1 MAGEPLNI
9 FDPRRN
15 FQLQGFANRA
25 ATTTLHDATATGVS
39 ISGIFQSA
47 EDFAV
52 LEWFNAY
59 DYYNHLRCRPLPRFD
74 LTGVTLAF
82 TLEMD
87 HVLDGAVRI
96 GSPKYPSV
104 SWDAMVFYLGA
115 AMTPWLVKLTDYA
128 EVLSGSLTP
137 STAASGADYLNY
149 IDGTLQTGDY
159 LLVSFRNYRYAIQVG
174 AGLDTVDLILTAVAT
189 AINGETAT
197 TGLSAV
203 AMGQNISFQFN
214 GWGKD
219 GNGDALYFSSY
230 GAQTEYWHIPR
241 MVFQG
246 GDDDRVYRITIPMD
260 TVEGAQVVGGATSHF
275 DVTDI
280 RKIAT
285 TYAPRFENIEL
296 GLGDG
301 CFLTAG
307 VTAADTTWSIDNGDV
322 LTGGRYVIGDTTNEE
337 RVLLVAG
344 GSSSIDV
351 QRGYE
356 GSTARAWPSGTRMKK
371 ISPVTGFTSDVE
383 WRAVISDIAVTGDT
397 ALKVGG
403 DSTRIEE
410 ADSRCKYTGYWE
422 DYKYG
427 VVGWPSQ
434 WWSSGHAK
442 RTGPNNAGDVR
453 KVSLRYSY
461 QATHDLYVGTFLYTN
476 CGKISVS
483 VDGVA
488 TTHDLYLNQYNGTT
502 ATVKVRGSVPAGTHV
517 VEITAL
523 FDKNTASTGYYFYFD
538 YLWPLE
544 PQDVPDAPQQYTDV
558 SLALDFDTDHG
569 YKKPPAWQLWQLQK
583 LGFAGHADLYM
594 GVFWNNK
601 RRRVGA
607 TYPSCAITFGGDST
621 TLGLLDVVTINLAGT
636 PVSIAPSSGVTLQDF
651 CNRFRET
658 FNGMFPGV
666 WCDNN
671 YGTSTTLRICVK
683 GPVVHVLDYGG
694 KRPRPDSYAHA
705 GDASARRGWRDRRLG
720 DSRFGVASDDRRRAA
735 VDSRYRWRVSGG
747 GHPGVVRVLDGGLQ
761 PAGRDAREIP
771 VVHRRRGCARRGCVP
786 RRALVPDA
794 LRHARPRIPEAD
806 VQGMRRPDRGGGR
819 AGDSA
824 IRRDAVVVLR
834 QQGAGPERRDALL

>member
-1 MAGEPLNI
+1 M
-9 FDPRRN
+9 
-15 FQLQGFANRA
+15 
-25 ATTTLHDATATGVS
+25 
-39 ISGIFQSA
+39 
-47 EDFAV
+47 
-52 LEWFNAY
+52 
-59 DYYNHLRCRPLPRFD
+59 
-74 LTGVTLAF
+74 
-82 TLEMD
+82 
-87 HVLDGAVRI
+87 
-96 GSPKYPSV
+96 
-104 SWDAMVFYLGA
+104 
-115 AMTPWLVKLTDYA
+115 
-128 EVLSGSLTP
+128 
-137 STAASGADYLNY
+137 
-149 IDGTLQTGDY
+149 
-159 LLVSFRNYRYAIQVG
+159 
-174 AGLDTVDLILTAVAT
+174 
-189 AINGETAT
+189 
-197 TGLSAV
+197 
-203 AMGQNISFQFN
+203 
-214 GWGKD
+214 
-219 GNGDALYFSSY
+219 
-230 GAQTEYWHIPR
+230 
-241 MVFQG
+241 
-246 GDDDRVYRITIPMD
+246 
-260 TVEGAQVVGGATSHF
+260 VGGATSHF
-275 DVTDI
+275 DVTDL

-344 GSSSIDV
+344 GSNSIDV

-502 ATVKVRGSVPAGTHV
+502 ATVKVRENVAAGTHV

-607 TYPSCAITFGGDST
+607 TYPSCTITFGGDSA

-636 PVSIAPSSGVTLQDF
+636 PVSIAPASGVTLQDL

-671 YGTSTTLRICVK
+671 YGTSTTLRICAKAPSFTFSITVANVHDLTLTLTQ
-683 GPVVHVLDYGG
+683 GTPALDVAGATGDWEILDSASPVMTEGVRQWIRDIAGEFKAAGILASFAFSMEVYNPPAEMRAKYL
-694 KRPRPDSYAHA
+694 SYT
-705 GDASARRGWRDRRLG
+705 G
-720 DSRFGVASDDRRRAA
+720 
-735 VDSRYRWRVSGG
+735 
-747 GHPGVVRVLDGGLQ
+747 GVVAPGADVFLDVPSYQMHFGTRVRTYLKQMYKECADQIAAAGAPVILQFGETQWWYFDNKAQDPNGGMPYYDAQ
-761 PAGRDAREIP
+761 TISDFAAAKGHQIWPFRAPTEDPVGDPAHPNETASFPARPHLGILPGRDHLRPLVSSDRSVRMPVAARCEPGGAQAQREIP
-771 VVHRRRGCARRGCVP
+771 
-786 RRALVPDA
+786 RA
-794 LRHARPRIPEAD
+794 
-806 VQGMRRPDRGGGR
+806 QF
-819 AGDSA
+819 
-824 IRRDAVVVLR
+824 LR
-834 QQGAGPERRDALL
+834 QPAQPVEELLVWHQVLPVRGIRL